1 MICRSESIREWLAHR
16 HTLVACQTGIANE
29 FALID
34 FAFEEQMTFFRPALA
49 LSLLPFAQASA
60 DVPDRENALK
70 LPNVVISANRQVEQ
84 RDVSTAAN
92 TVFTRADIERLQP
105 TSVTDLLN
113 RVPGVQVAPSGG
125 RGSLPGIYIRG
136 TKSAQS
142 LVLVDGQRIANATS
156 ADSALQYL
164 NVEQIERVEVLR
176 GSRSVIYGA
185 DAIGGVIQIFTRRG
199 ADQGLQ
205 ARLHSGFGNH
215 DTWQNSLGLSGGDQ
229 RTHFNLSTS
238 LDEAAGIDRTGP
250 SFASDADHDAYRNMS
265 YSLNLS
271 HWLNDDV
278 EIGFNAL
285 DNKGKT
291 EFDNPFGLFDPITFN
306 SVGQQPYSDFE
317 LSSLGTYI
325 DARINDRWKTRLEI
339 GHSENREKA
348 VDTLSDDRSV
358 FNTYR
363 DSVNWQNELTLDE
376 RNSLMLGGDGY
387 QDRVNSSTSFN
398 EDSRWNRAAFIQ
410 HRFKGDGF
418 STELG
423 LRHDQNQQFG
433 SQNTWSGTLT
443 VPINDANAVLLSYS
457 EGFRAPTF
465 NDLYYPGFSNPDLK
479 PEHSKSYELQWRS
492 HLSDTS
498 KLEASLYR
506 TDLQDAIALDGN
518 FRPENIGSAR
528 INGLEA
534 SLEQQ
539 LFGWTGK
546 LGASII
552 DPRDR
557 DTGHTLNR
565 RARRTLNLDVDR
577 QFDRLGVG
585 ASWQAVSNS
594 YNDEGNTQNIS
605 GYALFGL
612 RSSWKAS
619 DEVRLEFKLDNVLDK
634 RYSRTLYSFDGSSY
648 GYREEG
654 RSWMFGV
661 TWTPE
666 L

>member
-1 MICRSESIREWLAHR
+1 M
-16 HTLVACQTGIANE
+16 TLPRFILT
-29 FALID
+29 
-34 FAFEEQMTFFRPALA
+34 
-49 LSLLPFAQASA
+49 LSLLPASQAFA
-60 DVPDRENALK
+60 DLPDRENALK
-70 LPNVVISANRQVEQ
+70 LPDVLISANRQVEQ
-84 RDVSTAAN
+84 RDASTAAN
-92 TVFTRADIERLQP
+92 TVFTRQDIERLQP
-105 TSVTDLLN
+105 TDLTDLLN
-113 RVPGVQVAPSGG
+113 RVPGVQIAPSGG

-136 TKSAQS
+136 TKAAQS

-164 NVEQIERVEVLR
+164 SVDQIERVEVLR
-176 GSRSVIYGA
+176 GSRSVVYGA

-199 ADQGLQ
+199 AEQGLQ
-205 ARLHSGFGNH
+205 ARVHSGFGNR
-215 DTWQNSLGLSGGDQ
+215 DSWQHSLGLSGGDD

-238 LDEAAGIDRTGP
+238 LDETAGINRTGP
-250 SFASDADHDAYRNMS
+250 SFASDADHDAYRNTA

-271 HWLNDDV
+271 HWLSDDV
-278 EIGFNAL
+278 EVGLNAL
-285 DNKGKT
+285 DNRGKT
-291 EFDNPFGLFDPITFN
+291 EFDNPFGLFDPVTFN
-306 SVGQQPYSDFE
+306 TVGQQQYSDFE

-325 DARINDRWKTRLEI
+325 DARVNERWKTRLEV
-339 GHSENREKA
+339 GHSENREKTF
-348 VDTLSDDRSV
+348 DKLSDDRYV

-363 DSVNWQNELTLDE
+363 DSINWQNDLTLDA
-376 RNSLMLGGDGY
+376 RNSLMLGADAY
-387 QDRVNSSTSFN
+387 EDRVNSSTAFD
-398 EDSRWNRAAFIQ
+398 EDSRWNRAAFVQ
-410 HRFKGDGF
+410 HRYKGDGF

-443 VPINDANAVLLSYS
+443 LALNDANDLLVSYS

-465 NDLYYPGFSNPDLK
+465 NDLYYPDFSNPNLK

-492 HLSDTS
+492 RLSDTS

-506 TDLQDAIALDGN
+506 TDLQDAIALDSD
-518 FRPENIGSAR
+518 FRPQNIASAR
-528 INGLEA
+528 INGFEA
-534 SLEQQ
+534 ALEQQ

-557 DTGHTLNR
+557 DTGRTLNR
-565 RARRTLNLDVDR
+565 RARRTLNLDLDR

-585 ASWQAVSNS
+585 ASWQAVSS
-594 YNDEGNTQNIS
+594 SFNDEANTQAIG
-605 GYALFGL
+605 GYTLFGV

-619 DEVRLEFKLDNVLDK
+619 DEVKLEFKLDNAFDK
-634 RYSRTLYSFDGSSY
+634 RYSRTLYSFDGGNY

-654 RSWMFGV
+654 RTWMFGV